1 MHQVIEMSTSA
12 QRRPLR
18 HPESRIIAGALVTV
32 CLTLTSPVWAR
43 TMVVSP
49 SGPITSISV
58 ALRTAGAGDTIEVR
72 PGVYNENIV
81 LDRAVQLVGVGR
93 PLIHGL
99 GRMSVVTVTADH
111 CAVRGFAIE
120 HSGGMLV
127 DEDSGILLKSS
138 NNRIEDNQLSD
149 VLFGIYLLESDH
161 NYISG
166 NTIHGRPLRDLG
178 DRGSGIHIWNS
189 SYNVLEGNTIFE
201 TRDGMYLQNAYHST
215 IRDNR
220 VHNLRYGLHYMYSD
234 DNDFEGNLFYNNVAG
249 AAIMYS
255 KRIRLRHN
263 AFLHNRGFASYG
275 ILFQSDDDCVAE
287 ENIIADNVV
296 GVFMEALQQSTFRR
310 NLIAGNDTALKVF
323 SSATDNLFE
332 MNNIVENLSPIE
344 VIGSRTNTQWN
355 GPGAG
360 NYWSDYEGFDLN
372 GDGIGDVPYRIQNIF
387 EHLEAE
393 MPMLRLYLFSPA
405 AQSLALAE
413 RGFPVLQR
421 DQETD
426 NKPLMRPI
434 TVGWE
439 PPNLMN
445 HSPHSVVAKII
456 PAMLI
461 LIALTLFRSGAR
473 R

>member
-1 MHQVIEMSTSA
+1 MPMPKQYRNV
-12 QRRPLR
+12 RRDVVTCMLLTACLAIAEPL
-18 HPESRIIAGALVTV
+18 
-32 CLTLTSPVWAR
+32 CAR
-43 TMVVSP
+43 TIVVSP
-49 SGPITSISV
+49 SGPITSISAAV
-58 ALRTAGAGDTIEVR
+58 RAAVSGDVIEVHS
-72 PGVYNENIV
+72 GIYSENVV
-81 LDRAVQLVGVGR
+81 LDRSVELAGIDR
-93 PLIHGL
+93 PIIRGL
-99 GRMSVVTVTADH
+99 GYSSVVTVAADH
-111 CAVRGFAIE
+111 CIVQGFVIE

-127 DEDSGILLKSS
+127 DEESGILLKSG
-138 NNRIEDNQLSD
+138 NNRIENNQLRD

-161 NYISG
+161 NYIGG
-166 NTIHGRPLRDLG
+166 NTIQGRPLRDLG

-189 SYNVLEGNTIFE
+189 SYNTLERNTIFE

-220 VHNLRYGLHYMYSD
+220 VHDLRYGLHYMYSN

-255 KRIRLRHN
+255 KRIRFRHN

-275 ILFQSDDDCVAE
+275 ILFQSDDNCVAE
-287 ENIIADNVV
+287 ENVIADNVV
-296 GVFMEALQQSTFRR
+296 GVFMEALEQSTFRR

-332 MNNIVENLSPIE
+332 MNNVVENLSPIE
-344 VIGSRTNTQWN
+344 VIGSRTNNRWN

-393 MPMLRLYLFSPA
+393 MPLLRLYLFSPA

-421 DQETD
+421 DQDTD
-426 NKPLMRPI
+426 DKPLMRPI
-434 TVGWE
+434 AVGWE

-445 HSPHSVVAKII
+445 HSPHSALSKLI
-456 PAMLI
+456 PAMLL
-461 LIALTLFRSGAR
+461 LIALTVFRSGAR

>member
-1 MHQVIEMSTSA
+1 MQYRPICRASRDVVTSLLITLCLAIA
-12 QRRPLR
+12 QPLCA
-18 HPESRIIAGALVTV
+18 HTI
-32 CLTLTSPVWAR
+32 
-43 TMVVSP
+43 VVSP
-49 SGPITSISV
+49 AGPITSISAAV
-58 ALRTAGAGDTIEVR
+58 RAAASTDIIEVHS
-72 PGVYNENIV
+72 GTYAENVV
-81 LDRAVQLVGVGR
+81 LDRSVGLFGIGKPVIR
-93 PLIHGL
+93 GL
-99 GRMSVVTVTADH
+99 GYASVLTVAADH
-111 CAVRGFAIE
+111 CIVQGFVIE

-127 DEDSGILLKSS
+127 DENSGILLKSS
-138 NNRIEDNQLSD
+138 NNRIEDNELRD

-161 NYISG
+161 NYIGG
-166 NTIHGRPLRDLG
+166 NIIRGRPLHDLG

-189 SYNVLEGNTIFE
+189 SYNTLERNTIFE

-220 VHNLRYGLHYMYSD
+220 VHDLRYGLHYMYSD

-255 KRIRLRHN
+255 KRIRFRHN
-263 AFLHNRGFASYG
+263 TFLHNRGFASYG
-275 ILFQSDDDCVAE
+275 ILFQSDDNCVAE

-296 GVFMEALQQSTFRR
+296 GVFMETLQQSTFRR

-332 MNNIVENLSPIE
+332 MNNVVENLSPIE
-344 VIGSRTNTQWN
+344 VIGSHTNNQWN

-393 MPMLRLYLFSPA
+393 MPLLRLYLFSPA

-413 RGFPVLQR
+413 RGFPVLQK
-421 DQETD
+421 DEETD

-434 TVGWE
+434 AAGWKL
-439 PPNLMN
+439 PNLMN
-445 HSPHSVVAKII
+445 HSPRSAVSKLI
-456 PAMLI
+456 PAVMI
-461 LIALTLFRSGAR
+461 LITLAVFRSGAR